1 MSARLQ
7 HARPLAFG
15 LLGVLVLGQGAW
27 TAHALLRGH
36 ARPSELLYPLLFL
49 PAALALWASRGR
61 VPLLA
66 LPARLLIGFSFVWN
80 VADRLGL
87 RGPPGTPGVGWGDFA
102 HFVTYT
108 AEVNAFAPPSW
119 APALAVLATLAE
131 GALGVL
137 LLLGVRPR
145 LAAAGAALL
154 LLAFATA
161 MVLSGLSQA
170 EYAVYLMAAGA
181 GALATADGIRLR
193 LPFRVARRTV

>member
-7 HARPLAFG
+7 RARPLAFG
-15 LLGVLVLGQGAW
+15 LLGLLVLGQGAW
-27 TAHALLRGH
+27 TAHALLRDQ

-49 PAALALWASRGR
+49 PAAIALWASRGR

-102 HFVTYT
+102 HFVAYT
-108 AEVNAFAPPSW
+108 AKVNAFAPPSW
-119 APALAVLATLAE
+119 APTLAVLATLAE
-131 GALGVL
+131 GVLGL
-137 LLLGVRPR
+137 ALLLGLLPR
-145 LAAAGAALL
+145 LASAGAALL

-170 EYAVYLMAAGA
+170 EYAVYLMASGA
-181 GALATADGIRLR
+181 GVLATVDGAVLR
-193 LPFRVARRTV
+193 LPLRLARPTV